1 METQLR
7 KIEVEVLTEKH
18 LHWFVD
24 VAAVRMLSE
33 ELKRPDLV
41 NKQAL
46 QALSEKTI
54 EDGTSF
60 VATCSGVP
68 VGALGSL
75 FTPNLYNPDLT
86 ILLELFW
93 YVLPDYRTTR
103 AGALLFK
110 AFDDKAKDC
119 ADESVLSL
127 LPHSAVNLS
136 TLAKKGYN
144 MEELCL
150 RKQCRGVVWGS

>member
-7 KIEVEVLTEKH
+7 KFKVDVLTEEH
-18 LHWFVD
+18 FDWFVD

-46 QALSEKTI
+46 KALSLKTMK
-54 EDGTSF
+54 DGTSF
-60 VATCSGVP
+60 VVTCYGVP
-68 VGALGSL
+68 VGALGSFL
-75 FTPNLYNPDLT
+75 TPNLYNPDLT

-93 YVLPDYRTTR
+93 YVLPEYRATR

-110 AFDDKAKDC
+110 AFDDKAQSC

-127 LPHSAVNLS
+127 LPHSEINLS

-150 RKQCRGVVWGS
+150 RKQCKGSVWDF